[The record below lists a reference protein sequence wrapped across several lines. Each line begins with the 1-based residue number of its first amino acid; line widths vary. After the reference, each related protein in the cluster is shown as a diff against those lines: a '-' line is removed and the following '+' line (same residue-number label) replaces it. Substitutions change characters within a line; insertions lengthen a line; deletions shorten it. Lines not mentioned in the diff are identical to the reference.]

1 MSDTTRSPFID
12 EHPTAKL
19 SDLVKKERAPVGKGL
34 APFLGPFLSRSPFRK
49 THFRTKHIGEG
60 QDREK
65 GRGLAPSPRLRIGG
79 GEKGRGPAPSLRL
92 RIGVSLAILIV
103 LSLVGMAIRTSL
115 AFQDV
120 TAFQVGARK
129 MVPLYIGGGGIIYPR
144 QQIPVSYAAAGH
156 ITTVIVKVGDQVKAG
171 QPLITLDQSQVNA
184 QISLAANDV
193 AAAQAYLNSVSN
205 AIPYNPV
212 TVANAQQRLQMAQN
226 RYNALTSQSSN
237 TLQDGNLVAPA
248 AGIVSAINVT
258 PGQNF
263 AAQTVLLTLI
273 DPSTVTVHTQ
283 IPLENFTQVRNGMSA
298 TVNPSALPDKSL
310 TGTVTSI
317 LPQANPQT
325 DTFEAYIE
333 IANAQQ
339 ELLPGMSAFVRIQ
352 SQTNAFVVPRLSVL
366 NPDRESAVFK
376 IRNNHAYITQVHV
389 IGRSDNTIYI
399 DQGLSPNDLIV
410 LLPLNRMREGQHVNI
425 IHQEHT

>member
-1 MSDTTRSPFID
+1 VP
-12 EHPTAKL
+12 
-19 SDLVKKERAPVGKGL
+19 
-34 APFLGPFLSRSPFRK
+34 
-49 THFRTKHIGEG
+49 
-60 QDREK
+60 
-65 GRGLAPSPRLRIGG
+65 
-79 GEKGRGPAPSLRL
+79 
-92 RIGVSLAILIV
+92 LAILIV

-129 MVPLYIGGGGIIYPR
+129 TVPLYIGGGGIIYPR

-156 ITTVIVKVGDQVKAG
+156 ITTVIVKVGDQVEAG

-184 QISLAANDV
+184 QINLAANDL
-193 AAAQAYLNSVSN
+193 AAAQAYLNSVAN

-298 TVNPSALPDKSL
+298 IVNPSALPDKSL

-376 IRNNHAYITQVHV
+376 IRNNHAYITNVHV
-389 IGRSDNTIYI
+389 IGRSDNAIYI

-425 IHQEHT
+425 IHQEHS